1 MAPSSDAPVPLPVR
15 PVAASTLPPFLL
27 LYAAL
32 YSAYGTESAYL
43 PAFLHAHDLPL
54 ESIGTVLAAGTVVRI
69 TAGPAAGRLADRWA
83 ARRLVLGLSAALAG
97 LIGSAY
103 LGAYG
108 FWPLLLVCLAH
119 SAVTAPLAPLADALA
134 VPASMGVAASSGDAA
149 AGPAEADAPAASS
162 GRTTGGFRYGWVRG
176 AGSAAFVGGTLLSG
190 QLVDRF
196 GLACIIVA
204 SAALFLAMA
213 GCTAGVAAPAA
224 VERDGAGGS
233 GDLSAL
239 LGIPAYRTLLVV
251 VSLVI
256 GSHALNDAFAVITW
270 RGAGY
275 GGTVVSLLWSESVL
289 AEVLVFFVIGPPL
302 IDRLG
307 PAGAA
312 ALSAG
317 AGMLRWGVMGTTS
330 ALPALVAV
338 QGLHGFTFALL
349 HLAAMRVIGTAVP
362 DRLSA
367 TAQSIY
373 GNFALGI
380 ASAVLTLGS
389 GYLYTDFGLRAFWA
403 MAALCAAALPFVAGL
418 RRPGFAVER
427 SG

>member
-1 MAPSSDAPVPLPVR
+1 MSVSSDAPVPSPVR
-15 PVAASTLPPFLL
+15 PAVASALPPFLL

-54 ESIGTVLAAGTVVRI
+54 ASIGTVLAAGTVVRI

-83 ARRLVLGLSAALAG
+83 ARRLVLGASAALAG

-134 VPASMGVAASSGDAA
+134 VPASMGAA
-149 AGPAEADAPAASS
+149 AAPADPDAPAGPPIRAA
-162 GRTTGGFRYGWVRG
+162 GGFRYGWVRG

-204 SAALFLAMA
+204 SSALFLAMA

-224 VERDGAGGS
+224 AERDGAGGS
-233 GDLSAL
+233 GAFPAL
-239 LGIPAYRTLLVV
+239 LAIPAYRALLVV

-270 RGAGY
+270 REAGY

-302 IDRLG
+302 IDRFG

-317 AGMLRWGVMGTTS
+317 AGVLRWGVMGATS
-330 ALPALVAV
+330 ALPALAAV

-380 ASAVLTLGS
+380 ASAVLTFGS
-389 GYLYTDFGLRAFWA
+389 GYLYAGFGLRAFWA

-418 RRPGFAVER
+418 RGARELRG
-427 SG
+427 